1 MEQKQVSMETAGRS
15 GGVRPGGLATRT
27 ARAGLVA
34 LAVAASAVCA
44 TPAAR
49 ADGKEPAGDKAP
61 ASQARAEI
69 IVLHATND
77 HTGIDP
83 KIGKLPE
90 LAKPPFSSY
99 DSYKLLDRAEVQ
111 LAQGAAQQRKLPDD
125 GQLAVTLKDVL
136 PPEKKGD
143 PPRFSVAARIQKPGG
158 KAFLPALEVSAKKGE
173 IFFVAGQTYKGG
185 ILVIGIRIL
194 G

>member
-1 MEQKQVSMETAGRS
+1 MSPAGS
-15 GGVRPGGLATRT
+15 FP
-27 ARAGLVA
+27 
-34 LAVAASAVCA
+34 
-44 TPAAR
+44 PAR
-49 ADGKEPAGDKAP
+49 ADGKEPAGDKVGQ

-136 PPEKKGD
+136 PPEKKGE